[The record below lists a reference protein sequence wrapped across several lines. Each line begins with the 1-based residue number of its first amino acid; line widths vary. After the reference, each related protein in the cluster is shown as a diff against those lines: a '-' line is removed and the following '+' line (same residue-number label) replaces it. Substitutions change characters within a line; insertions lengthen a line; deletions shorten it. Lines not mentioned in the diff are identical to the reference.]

1 MRYSEERL
9 TQIFNKTS
17 GQCHLCHEKVAF
29 CNDGI
34 FGTRGA
40 WQVEHSIP
48 KALGGTDHLNNL
60 YPAHIRCNQSK
71 GIYSTKS
78 TRSQYGRSKAPLSV
92 TRRSQKKTDNAI
104 TGGLLGGILGGI
116 VAGRA
121 GFAVGATIGAKA
133 GYDRDP
139 DW

>member
-1 MRYSEERL
+1 MGYSYERRE
-9 TQIFNKTS
+9 QIFDKTS
-17 GQCHLCHEKVAF
+17 GKCHICCGRLAW
-29 CNDGI
+29 CNYGL
-34 FGTRGA
+34 FGERGA
-40 WQVEHSIP
+40 WEVEHSIS
-48 KALGGTDHLNNL
+48 KALRGTDHLNNL
-60 YPAHIRCNQSK
+60 YPAHISCNRSK
-71 GIYSTKS
+71 STYSTKS